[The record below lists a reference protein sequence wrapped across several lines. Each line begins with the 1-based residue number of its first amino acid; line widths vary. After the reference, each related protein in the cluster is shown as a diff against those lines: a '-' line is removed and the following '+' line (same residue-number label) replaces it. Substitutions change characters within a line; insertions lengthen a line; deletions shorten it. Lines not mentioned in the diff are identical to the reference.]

1 MIKDITRGSG
11 NVFEDLGF
19 ENAAE
24 LQAKADM
31 AVQIIQ
37 AIEKRK
43 LTQKEAA
50 KLIGAVQPD
59 ISKLKSGQ
67 LKGFTLDRLFS
78 FLLKLDRNIQI
89 RVTKPRSKSK
99 QGILETITA

>member
-1 MIKDITRGSG
+1 MSGKITRGSG

-19 ENAAE
+19 DNPEE
-24 LQAKADM
+24 YQAKAEL
-31 AVQIIQ
+31 ALQIIKI
-37 AIEKRK
+37 IEERA

-50 KLIGAVQPD
+50 TLIGATQPD

-78 FLLKLDRNIQI
+78 FLLRLNRNIQI
-89 RVTKPRSKSK
+89 RVTKAKGKSGK
-99 QGILETITA
+99 LETVAA

>member
-1 MIKDITRGSG
+1 MTEKITRGSG
-11 NVFEDLGF
+11 NIFKDLGF
-19 ENAAE
+19 ENPAEYKAKAE
-24 LQAKADM
+24 LAL
-31 AVQIIQ
+31 QIVKI
-37 AIEKRK
+37 IEKRK
-43 LTQKEAA
+43 LTQKQAA
-50 KLIGAVQPD
+50 ELIHAAQPD

-99 QGILETITA
+99 QGLLEMVAA

>member
-1 MIKDITRGSG
+1 MSEKITRGSG

-19 ENAAE
+19 DNPEE
-24 LQAKADM
+24 YQAKADL
-31 AVQIIQ
+31 ALQIIKI
-37 AIEKRK
+37 IEARD

-50 KLIGAVQPD
+50 VLIGAVQPD

-78 FLLKLDRNIQI
+78 FLLRLNRNIEI
-89 RVTKPRSKSK
+89 RVTKARSKSGK
-99 QGILETITA
+99 LATVAA

>member
-1 MIKDITRGSG
+1 MSEKIKRGSG

-19 ENAAE
+19 DNPEE
-24 LQAKADM
+24 YQAKAEL
-31 AVQIIQ
+31 ALEIIKI
-37 AIEKRK
+37 IEKRA

-50 KLIGAVQPD
+50 DLIGAVQPD

-78 FLLKLDRNIQI
+78 FLLRLNMNIQI
-89 RVTKPRSKSK
+89 RVSKAKGTSGK
-99 QGILETITA
+99 LETVAA

>member
-1 MIKDITRGSG
+1 MTKNITRGSG

-24 LQAKADM
+24 LQAKADL

-59 ISKLKSGQ
+59 ISKLKTGQ

-89 RVTKPRSKSK
+89 RITKPRSKNK
-99 QGILETITA
+99 QGILETVTA

>member
-1 MIKDITRGSG
+1 MTDQIIRGSG

-19 ENAAE
+19 DNSLEY
-24 LQAKADM
+24 QAKADL
-31 AVQIIQ
+31 ALQIINV
-37 AIEKRK
+37 IEKRK
-43 LTQKEAA
+43 LTQKQAA
-50 KLIGAVQPD
+50 ELIQAAQPD

-78 FLLKLDRNIQI
+78 FLLKMDRNIQI

-99 QGILETITA
+99 QGVLETIAA